1 MKKRFNMLII
11 REMKIKTTMTSHWS
25 EWPSS
30 KSLQI
35 INVGEGIERRQ
46 PLYTVCENVNWCSCY
61 GKQNGGSLKSQK
73 QSYYIIQQSQ
83 SCICI
88 QKKWKHYF
96 KKTHGPQLTIYNS
109 QDMETTQVTIKMTD
123 LRRCGI
129 YIRLTDTNYYKK
141 HISNKDL
148 LYSTG
153 NYIQCLVITFNGE

>member
-1 MKKRFNMLII
+1 MLII

-46 PLYTVCENVNWCSCY
+46 PFYTVCENVNWCSCY
-61 GKQNGGSLKSQK
+61 GKQYGGSLKSQK
-73 QSYYIIQQSQ
+73 QSYHIIHESQ

-88 QKKWKHYF
+88 QKKMRTLFQKDPW
-96 KKTHGPQLTIYNS
+96 TPVLNLQQPRHGNNPSDNQ
-109 QDMETTQVTIKMTD
+109 D

-129 YIRLTDTNYYKK
+129 YIRWTDTNYYKK

-153 NYIQCLVITFNGE
+153 NYIQCLVITFNGK